1 MILRKIQVN
10 DPTTSDH
17 SIYFPETDFHIPLS
31 LWGRVLIFSVIE
43 TDGTNIAGDR
53 GGLPPDAESLEPS
66 L

>member
-1 MILRKIQVN
+1 MDVVATMKTRSQCLV
-10 DPTTSDH
+10 
-17 SIYFPETDFHIPLS
+17 
-31 LWGRVLIFSVIE
+31 FSVIE